1 MMTPKP
7 ATISAARA
15 ALDEGTLTS
24 SDLVEA
30 YLSRSETVGADLGVY
45 LHVERPGALR
55 DAAASAE
62 RRRKG
67 HEPRLLEGIPI
78 ALKDILLTKG
88 MPTTAGS
95 KILEGFDSPYD
106 ATVVQRLKE
115 AGAILIGKTNMD
127 EFAMG
132 SSTENSSYLTT
143 RNPYD
148 RQRAPGGS
156 SGGSAAAVAAD
167 LCCAAIG
174 TDTGGSI
181 RQPASFC
188 GVVGL
193 KPTYGRVS
201 RYGVIAFASSLDQ
214 VGPFTRTAADA
225 ATLMQAIAG
234 HDPRDSTSSPRPSED
249 YSTKLDQGVAGLRI
263 GVPEEYFVDGMDE
276 AVESSVRD
284 ALATFE
290 SAGAELVPIS
300 LPHTRYA
307 IATYYLIATAEA
319 SSNLARY
326 DGIRYGR
333 RDSEAT
339 DLSEVYFRSRIDGF
353 GDEVRRRIMLGT
365 FVLSAGYYDAYY
377 LKAQKVRTLI
387 RRDFETAFTNVD
399 VIATP
404 TSPTVA
410 FPLGERTDD
419 PLSMYLSDIYTIS
432 CNLAGLPGLSVP
444 CGMAPGRLPIGLQ
457 LLGKPYAEADLLGWG
472 SAFESLRGPFL
483 GPEEQS

>member
-1 MMTPKP
+1 MTRPKP
-7 ATISAARA
+7 ATISEVRE
-15 ALDEGTLTS
+15 ALDGGSLTS
-24 SDLVEA
+24 LTLVEEK
-30 YLSRSETVGADLGVY
+30 LRRSETVGADLGVY
-45 LHVERPGALR
+45 LQIDREGALE
-55 DAAASAE
+55 DAAASDE
-62 RRRKG
+62 RRKKG
-67 HEPRLLEGIPI
+67 EPPRLLEGIPI

-95 KILEGFDSPYD
+95 KILETFESPYD
-106 ATVVQRLKE
+106 GTVVQRLKD
-115 AGAILIGKTNMD
+115 AGAVLIGKTNMD

-132 SSTENSSYLTT
+132 SSTENSAFLTT
-143 RNPYD
+143 RNPYNPEC
-148 RQRAPGGS
+148 APGGS
-156 SGGSAAAVAAD
+156 SGGSAVAVAAD

-214 VGPFTRTAADA
+214 VGPFTHTTADA
-225 ATLMQAIAG
+225 ACLLQVIAG

-249 YSTKLDQGVAGLRI
+249 YSARLDQGVSGLRI

-276 AVESSVRD
+276 EVESAVRNS
-284 ALATFE
+284 LATFE

-300 LPHTRYA
+300 LPHTKYA
-307 IATYYLIATAEA
+307 IATYYLVATAEA

-333 RDSEAT
+333 RDVEAT

-353 GDEVRRRIMLGT
+353 GAEVRRRIMLGT

-387 RRDFETAFTNVD
+387 RRDFESAFTKVD

-410 FPLGERTDD
+410 FKLGDRTDD

-444 CGMAPGRLPIGLQ
+444 CGLASGGLPIGLQ

-472 SAFESLRGPFL
+472 SAFESLRGPFP
-483 GPEEQS
+483 GPKELA